1 MAEFDTLDEL
11 GFVNDKQFICSCWGF
26 LTRNNGT
33 RDLIDRFV
41 RNGGHFYDVVS
52 RYDSLC
58 TYVLNRDISSLGH
71 TMKITA
77 PFLKAFGA
85 TDLQMHNASAETLEL
100 MPEAG
105 TTMRYAL
112 NVMSTFITTS
122 LYEHDV
128 MNICDS
134 LDIPMGNINC
144 TELSLDAQDMSRQDA
159 RALRDAASIVTSLR
173 IPKTE
178 YLLDVPMELDPLDV
192 KILKTMD
199 DLAAELMA
207 MESASSMMRSMTSVG
222 SNDKAYALLEI
233 RRKTSIDLD
242 GTAYIGS
249 DTSDYQSMEL
259 VKESGGLA
267 LSFNG
272 ADFAVRGS
280 NVAILSNDCT
290 VAGVLLQEFYNGG
303 IEAVLDLVNNWD
315 RKSLKKGSYSDP
327 HLMEAMLAAN
337 PKKLPEVVA
346 VNRQNVEEISKK
358 STAYRKRILRFKS
371 KSSDY
376 HKY

>member
-315 RKSLKKGSYSDP
+315 RKSLKKRSYPDP

-358 STAYRKRILRFKS
+358 STAYRKRILGFKS
-371 KSSDY
+371 KSSDDY
-376 HKY
+376 KY

>member
-1 MAEFDTLDEL
+1 MGEFDTLDDL

-33 RDLIDRFV
+33 RDIFERFV
-41 RNGGHFYDVVS
+41 RNGAHLYDVIS
-52 RYDSLC
+52 RYDSLG
-58 TYVLNRDISSLGH
+58 TYVLNRDNSSFGH
-71 TMKITA
+71 TMKMMA

-112 NVMSTFITTS
+112 NMMPTFITTS

-128 MNICDS
+128 MNICES

-144 TELSLDAQDMSRQDA
+144 TELSLDAQDMSRHDA
-159 RALRDAASIVTSLR
+159 RILRDAASIVTSLR

-178 YLLDVPMELDPLDV
+178 YLLNVPMELDPLDV

-199 DLAAELMA
+199 DLTTEIQSID
-207 MESASSMMRSMTSVG
+207 SAGSIMRSMTSVG
-222 SNDKAYALLEI
+222 SNDKAYTLLEI
-233 RRKTSIDLD
+233 RRRTSVDLD

-249 DTSDYQSMEL
+249 DTSDYQAMEL

-280 NVAILSNDCT
+280 NVAVLSNDCT

-315 RKSLKKGSYSDP
+315 RKSLKNRSFSDP
-327 HLMEAMLAAN
+327 HLVEAMLAAN
-337 PKKLPEVVA
+337 PKKLPEVIA
-346 VNRQNVEEISKK
+346 VNRQNVDEIAAK
-358 STAYRKRILRFKS
+358 SVAYRKRILSFKS
-371 KSSDY
+371 KSSDNY
-376 HKY
+376 KL

>member
-358 STAYRKRILRFKS
+358 STAYRKRILGFKS

>member
-1 MAEFDTLDEL
+1 
-11 GFVNDKQFICSCWGF
+11 
-26 LTRNNGT
+26 
-33 RDLIDRFV
+33 
-41 RNGGHFYDVVS
+41 
-52 RYDSLC
+52 
-58 TYVLNRDISSLGH
+58 
-71 TMKITA
+71 MKITA

-144 TELSLDAQDMSRQDA
+144 TELSLDAQDMSRHDA

-358 STAYRKRILRFKS
+358 STAYRKRILGFKS

>member
-144 TELSLDAQDMSRQDA
+144 TELSLDAQDMSRHDA

-358 STAYRKRILRFKS
+358 STAYRKRILGFKS

>member
-33 RDLIDRFV
+33 RDIIDRFV

-144 TELSLDAQDMSRQDA
+144 TELSLDAQDMSRHDA

-358 STAYRKRILRFKS
+358 STAYRKRILGFKS
-371 KSSDY
+371 KSSDDY
-376 HKY
+376 KY

>member
-144 TELSLDAQDMSRQDA
+144 TELSLDAQDMSRHDA

-178 YLLDVPMELDPLDV
+178 YLLDVPMELDPLDI

-199 DLAAELMA
+199 DLTVELMA

-358 STAYRKRILRFKS
+358 STAYRKRILGFKS

>member
-33 RDLIDRFV
+33 RDIFDRFV
-41 RNGGHFYDVVS
+41 RNGGHFYDIVL

-58 TYVLNRDISSLGH
+58 TYVLNRDSNSFGN
-71 TMKITA
+71 TMKMMA

-105 TTMRYAL
+105 TTMRHAL
-112 NVMSTFITTS
+112 NVMSTFITTG

-128 MNICDS
+128 MNICEN
-134 LDIPMGNINC
+134 LEIPMGNINC

-159 RALRDAASIVTSLR
+159 RTLRDAASVVTSLK
-173 IPKTE
+173 IPKIE

-199 DLAAELMA
+199 DLTVELLTMI
-207 MESASSMMRSMTSVG
+207 SASTIMRSMNSVG
-222 SNDKAYALLEI
+222 SNEKAYTLLEI

-249 DTSDYQSMEL
+249 DTSDYQAMEL

-280 NVAILSNDCT
+280 NVAVLSNDCT

-303 IEAVLDLVNNWD
+303 IEAVLELVNNWD
-315 RKSLKKGSYSDP
+315 RKSLKNRSFSDP
-327 HLMEAMLAAN
+327 HLIEAMLAAN
-337 PKKLPEVVA
+337 PKKLPEVFA
-346 VNRQNVEEISKK
+346 VNRQNVDEITKK
-358 STAYRKRILRFKS
+358 SVAYRKRILGFKT
-371 KSSDY
+371 KSSDHY
-376 HKY
+376 KY

>member
-1 MAEFDTLDEL
+1 LAEFDTLDEL

-144 TELSLDAQDMSRQDA
+144 TELSLDAQDMSRHDA

-178 YLLDVPMELDPLDV
+178 YLLDVPMELDPLDI

-199 DLAAELMA
+199 DLTVELMA

-358 STAYRKRILRFKS
+358 STAYRKRILGFKS

>member
-33 RDLIDRFV
+33 RDIFDRFV
-41 RNGGHFYDVVS
+41 RNGGHFYDVIT

-58 TYVLNRDISSLGH
+58 TYVLNRDSNSFGN
-71 TMKITA
+71 TMKMMA

-105 TTMRYAL
+105 TIMRHAL
-112 NVMSTFITTS
+112 KVMSTFITTS

-128 MNICDS
+128 MNICDY
-134 LDIPMGNINC
+134 LNIPMGNISC
-144 TELSLDAQDMSRQDA
+144 TDISLDAQDMSRQDA
-159 RALRDAASIVTSLR
+159 RTLRDAASIVTSLK
-173 IPKTE
+173 IPKIE
-178 YLLDVPMELDPLDV
+178 YLLNVPMELHPLDV

-199 DLAAELMA
+199 DLTVELLA
-207 MESASSMMRSMTSVG
+207 MNSASSIMRSMTSVG
-222 SNDKAYALLEI
+222 SNEKAYTLLEI

-242 GTAYIGS
+242 GTVYIGS
-249 DTSDYQSMEL
+249 DTSDYQAMEL
-259 VKESGGLA
+259 VKESGGLS

-280 NVAILSNDCT
+280 NVAVLSNDCT

-303 IEAVLDLVNNWD
+303 IEAVLELVNNWD
-315 RKSLKKGSYSDP
+315 RKSLKKRSFSDP
-327 HLMEAMLAAN
+327 HLIEAMLAAN
-337 PKKLPEVVA
+337 PKKLPEVFA
-346 VNRQNVEEISKK
+346 INRQNIEEVVEK
-358 STAYRKRILRFKS
+358 SVAYRKRILGFKS
-371 KSSDY
+371 RSSDNY
-376 HKY
+376 KY